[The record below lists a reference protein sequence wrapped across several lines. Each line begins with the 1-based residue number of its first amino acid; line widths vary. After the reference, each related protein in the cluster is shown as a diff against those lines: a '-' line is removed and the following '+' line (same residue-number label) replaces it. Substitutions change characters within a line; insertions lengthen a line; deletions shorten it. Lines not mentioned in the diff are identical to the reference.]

1 MSYEL
6 NNLSKTTLQKIF
18 YVLEEIKLKSEIIDR
33 KHFLVIKVGELDNI
47 KEGEQ
52 GYVLSNLID
61 DKIIKESIWTNFL
74 VIFKHSYYILH
85 IDDAFFDFYDKV
97 KLQLAKMNKQATNR
111 KIISHKLSF
120 DIEKSILYFM
130 GYKIPITLKNSKP
143 NAHYILEHIFTAED
157 GLDQKCPYKE
167 IAEDTFDEIYEK
179 WKIYYRACENINQK
193 VLNKTGVNDFLEF
206 SSGKSGWVKI
216 NDKSLK

>member
-1 MSYEL
+1 MEKIFFVMEEI
-6 NNLSKTTLQKIF
+6 NLSSELHNRNRFIFIRIGKLPDITKEEQTTIIFRLIGDKIVKEN
-18 YVLEEIKLKSEIIDR
+18 YWVSILTD
-33 KHFLVIKVGELDNI
+33 HFLLDLND
-47 KEGEQ
+47 
-52 GYVLSNLID
+52 S
-61 DKIIKESIWTNFL
+61 
-74 VIFKHSYYILH
+74 
-85 IDDAFFDFYDKV
+85 FFDFYDKV

-216 NDKSLK
+216 NDKYL